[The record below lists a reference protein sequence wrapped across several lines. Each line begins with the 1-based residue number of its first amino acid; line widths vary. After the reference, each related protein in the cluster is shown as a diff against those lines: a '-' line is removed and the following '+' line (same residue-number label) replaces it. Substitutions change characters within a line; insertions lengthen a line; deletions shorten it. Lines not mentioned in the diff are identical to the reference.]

1 MNNYFVKFL
10 AAYDYGSFREF
21 ALSVFPTFK
30 YELQGLMMFVSLI
43 SATVNYFFGIQP
55 ALAFAM
61 FIAVIVEVWT
71 GIKASRKQGKAFE
84 SFRFSRC
91 VIKIGIWLVILYI
104 IHAFEKEYENRTNL
118 IQIAA
123 CTFFNFV
130 YVVVLTGFLVEYI
143 TSILENVSVL
153 QNKPKTQIIEAIQSG
168 WSRLIDSIKTKKDEN
183 I

>member
-1 MNNYFVKFL
+1 MNNYFTKFL

-21 ALSVFPTFK
+21 SLSVFPTFK
-30 YELQGLMMFVSLI
+30 YELQGLMMFVSFI

-71 GIKASRKQGKAFE
+71 GIKASRKLGKQFE

-91 VIKIGIWLVILYI
+91 VIKIVIWLLILYI
-104 IHAFEKEYENRTNL
+104 IHAFEKEYQNRINL
-118 IQIAA
+118 IYIAA
-123 CTFFNFV
+123 YSFFNFV
-130 YVVVLTGFLVEYI
+130 YVVVLTGFLVEYL

-153 QNKPKTQIIEAIQSG
+153 QNKPKTQIIEAIQGG
-168 WSRLIDSIKTKKDEN
+168 WTNLVESIKTKKNEN
-183 I
+183 